1 MKVFLHICCVMKKI
15 IFTLMAFFYLAVAS
29 GAGVQLHYC
38 MGELVDWSLVHS
50 QQAAC
55 DFCGMEKKEAS
66 EKSCCKDVQQQ
77 AKVDQ
82 AQKTNAQ
89 IYKFEQ
95 QVFILPSLKPIV
107 AEVMPMVNII
117 AQEVNS
123 NAPPLG
129 QQLPLFIK
137 NCTYRI

>member
-1 MKVFLHICCVMKKI
+1 MKKI
-15 IFTLMAFFYLAVAS
+15 VFTLMAFFYLAVAS

-82 AQKTNAQ
+82 AQKANTQ

-95 QVFILPSLKPIV
+95 HVFVLPPLKP
-107 AEVMPMVNII
+107 VMVDVIPMVSTI
-117 AQEVNS
+117 AYEVS
-123 NAPPLG
+123 ANAPPLG

>member
-1 MKVFLHICCVMKKI
+1 MKKVLLT
-15 IFTLMAFFYLAVAS
+15 FMAVFYLAIAS
-29 GAGVQLHYC
+29 GAGVHLHYC
-38 MGELVDWSLVHS
+38 MGKLVDWSLVKS
-50 QQAAC
+50 EKKAC
-55 DFCGMEKKEAS
+55 GFCGMEKKETAK
-66 EKSCCKDVQQQ
+66 KSCCKDVQHQ

-95 QVFILPSLKPIV
+95 QVFILPSLKPIT
-107 AEVMPMVNII
+107 AESTPLVSTI
-117 AQEVNS
+117 AYEINS

>member
-1 MKVFLHICCVMKKI
+1 
-15 IFTLMAFFYLAVAS
+15 
-29 GAGVQLHYC
+29 
-38 MGELVDWSLVHS
+38 
-50 QQAAC
+50 
-55 DFCGMEKKEAS
+55 MEKKEAS

-82 AQKTNAQ
+82 AQKANAQ

-95 QVFILPSLKPIV
+95 QVFILPSLKPIT
-107 AEVMPMVNII
+107 AEVTPLVNTI
-117 AQEVNS
+117 AYEVNS